1 MLILNPSRYKREG
14 MQNAPKKVH
23 ILWKSAPQKVHIITK
38 SALFLVRF

>member
-23 ILWKSAPQKVHIITK
+23 ILWKSAPRKVHIITK
-38 SALFLVRF
+38 SALKKMHF